1 LPKSRRRLSRSGR
14 AGGGRR
20 SRRRLTCPT
29 NHRRRRVP
37 SNGARRGFAFASTA
51 LRAGAQRR
59 PPRHRQDARAAV
71 NNVAEPYWLS
81 LPKADLRRWLQ
92 ARPTISRAM
101 HRARARDARR
111 TGVAQCSG
119 PGHTP
124 TSVPLI
130 ATEPPNRGSR
140 WPTPI
145 RSPEVPSP
153 MSIDASAAH
162 SSGTIARCRRCHKPI
177 IWPGL
182 CYTCATGLPRQ
193 LRRHAEA
200 LDGEPAEAAE
210 HADQPGGPA

>member
-1 LPKSRRRLSRSGR
+1 
-14 AGGGRR
+14 
-20 SRRRLTCPT
+20 
-29 NHRRRRVP
+29 VP
-37 SNGARRGFAFASTA
+37 SNDAGRGSAFASTA

-59 PPRHRQDARAAV
+59 PPRHQQDARAAV

-81 LPKADLRRWLQ
+81 LRRADLRCWLHVRR
-92 ARPTISRAM
+92 ALSRAR
-101 HRARARDARR
+101 HRDARR
-111 TGVAQCSG
+111 TGCGTMLWTWPHA
-119 PGHTP
+119 

-162 SSGTIARCRRCHKPI
+162 PSGTIARCRRCHKPI

-200 LDGEPAEAAE
+200 LDAEAAQTAE
-210 HADQPGGPA
+210 HADQPGGPT